1 MPSKQMGQ
9 QVATVEDGGVV
20 FCSEFS
26 GAHAARARRLAARLK
41 VIVTT
46 TVVQSVRE
54 SVDMAGNQV
63 VMVK

>member
-1 MPSKQMGQ
+1 M
-9 QVATVEDGGVV
+9 EDGGVV